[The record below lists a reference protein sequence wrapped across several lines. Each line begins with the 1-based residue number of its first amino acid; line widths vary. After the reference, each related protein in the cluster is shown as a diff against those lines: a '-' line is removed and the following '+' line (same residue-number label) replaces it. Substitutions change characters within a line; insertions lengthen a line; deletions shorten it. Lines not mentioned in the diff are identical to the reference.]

1 MEHETTVELGGHGI
15 MWKLFGLRP
24 RILIMLFL
32 LVFITVGGALVSIWN
47 THMME
52 GILQQV
58 VGSQLPALQ
67 AAQELI
73 NALVMQKGYVTYYF
87 QTKDPRWLE
96 ELKTY
101 DQSFHEWLKKARR
114 LSESEEER
122 EIINEIDSRYIRY
135 SNERDRV
142 IDLYKAGNSEIG
154 FELHKRIRQEFFRI
168 IDLCDRN
175 KELHKQSIARS
186 AERNRRRVESVYS
199 LAMMALLIAL
209 VLGLVLAY
217 TLTRQVLGP
226 IRELAVRAD
235 GSDEAPRMADEVKV
249 LSQRFQHLMSDV
261 EQTRSKL
268 EWSREHL
275 LQAEKWAVL
284 GKLAAGV
291 AHSVRNPL
299 TSVKMRLFS
308 LERSLHLSSDQKEDF
323 EVISE
328 AMRQIDSIVTNFL
341 EFSRPP
347 KLKMRVSSPSD
358 AVDMAIQLLAHRLE
372 SYNVSA
378 EVCRDGR
385 LPEITMDPD
394 QLKEVLV
401 NLMVNSCEAM
411 ADGGTITVEEHRGE
425 SDEVGEVVIIRVTDS
440 GPGIPESVQ
449 AKLFQPFFSTKDQG
463 TGLGLSI
470 ATRIVEEHGGW
481 LDVESKVGQGATFII
496 TLPVREE
503 D

>member
-1 MEHETTVELGGHGI
+1 
-15 MWKLFGLRP
+15 MWKLLGLRP

-32 LVFITVGGALVSIWN
+32 LVSITVGGALVSIWN
-47 THMME
+47 TRMME
-52 GILQQV
+52 GILQEV
-58 VGSQLPALQ
+58 VGSQLPAHQ

-87 QTKDPRWLE
+87 QTGDSRWLE
-96 ELKTY
+96 ELKK
-101 DQSFHEWLKKARR
+101 HEEAFLRWLKTARR
-114 LSESEEER
+114 VSESEEER

-135 SNERDRV
+135 SNERDHV
-142 IDLYKAGNSEIG
+142 IDLYKAGNKDIG
-154 FELHKRIRQEFFRI
+154 FELHSGVREEFFHI
-168 IDLCDRN
+168 IGLCERN
-175 KELHKQSIARS
+175 KQVHEQGIAR
-186 AERNRRRVESVYS
+186 AIETNRLRVESVYR
-199 LAMMALLIAL
+199 LAMVALLIA
-209 VLGLVLAY
+209 VILGLVLAY

-235 GSDEAPRMADEVKV
+235 GSDEAPRMGDEVKV
-249 LSQRFQHLMSDV
+249 LSQRFEHLMSDV

-308 LERSLHLSSDQKEDF
+308 LERSLDLSTDQKEDF

-358 AVDMAIQLLAHRLE
+358 AVDMALQLLAHRLE

-378 EVCRDGR
+378 RVRRDGR

-411 ADGGTITVEEHRGE
+411 ADGGAITIEERRGHA
-425 SDEVGEVVIIRVTDS
+425 DEVGDAVIIRVADN
-440 GPGIPESVQ
+440 GPGIAEAVQ
-449 AKLFQPFFSTKDQG
+449 TKLFQPFFSTKDQG

-481 LDVESKVGQGATFII
+481 LDVESKEGQGASFII

-503 D
+503 DQWEQSS

>member
-1 MEHETTVELGGHGI
+1 
-15 MWKLFGLRP
+15 MWKLLALRS

-32 LVFITVGGALVSIWN
+32 LVFITVGGAVVSIWY
-47 THMME
+47 THMMDN
-52 GILQQV
+52 ILQGV
-58 VGSQLPALQ
+58 VGSQLPALE
-67 AAQELI
+67 AAQELV

-87 QTKDPRWLE
+87 QDRNPKWLE
-96 ELKTY
+96 QLTKY
-101 DQSFHEWLKKARR
+101 DESFQRWLKKARR
-114 LSESEEER
+114 LSDTEKER
-122 EIINEIDSRYIRY
+122 RILNEIDSRYIRY
-135 SNERDRV
+135 SSERDRV
-142 IDLYKAGNSEIG
+142 IDLYKEGRVSGG
-154 FELHKRIRQEFFRI
+154 FELHKKVRDEFFRI
-168 IDLCDRN
+168 IDLCDQN
-175 KELHKQSIARS
+175 KDFYEKSIAR
-186 AERNRRRVESVYS
+186 ATETNRRRVESEYRMAMAA
-199 LAMMALLIAL
+199 LAIA
-209 VLGLVLAY
+209 VILGVVLAY

-226 IRELAVRAD
+226 IRNLAAGGA
-235 GSDEAPRMADEVKV
+235 GSAEAPRMGHEVKA
-249 LSQRFQHLMSDV
+249 LSQRFESLMSDV

-308 LERSLHLSSDQKEDF
+308 LERSLSLTSDQHEDF
-323 EVISE
+323 AVISE
-328 AMRQIDSIVTNFL
+328 AIRQIDSIVTNFL

-347 KLKMRVSSPSD
+347 KLKMRLSSPSD

-372 SYNVSA
+372 SYNV
-378 EVCRDGR
+378 EVAVRRNDR

-401 NLMVNSCEAM
+401 NLMVNACEAM
-411 ADGGTITVEEHRGE
+411 SDGGTITIDEQKGR
-425 SDEVGEVVIIRVTDS
+425 SDEMGEVVVVRVTDD
-440 GPGIPESVQ
+440 GPGIPEPVQ

-463 TGLGLSI
+463 TGLGLAI

-481 LDVESKVGQGATFII
+481 LDVESKEGQGSTFLI

-503 D
+503 NSGNNPHNR